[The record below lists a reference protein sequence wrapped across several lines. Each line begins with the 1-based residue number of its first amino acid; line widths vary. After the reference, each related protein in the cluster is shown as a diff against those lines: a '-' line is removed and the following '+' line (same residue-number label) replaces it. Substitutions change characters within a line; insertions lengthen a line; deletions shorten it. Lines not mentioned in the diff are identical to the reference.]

1 MSRFFPVF
9 GDFFMA
15 LPRLF
20 AALNARLA
28 GRPPDFA
35 AHHFQAFVSFISVQ
49 VVSLPVQDNYFLYL
63 LAEKAYFSKNGGSN
77 MATAT
82 MEPQT
87 MVEPGIIK
95 TAMDR
100 IGLRDKVEDLLDEIE
115 LQRRLKISAE
125 Q

>member
-1 MSRFFPVF
+1 
-9 GDFFMA
+9 
-15 LPRLF
+15 
-20 AALNARLA
+20 
-28 GRPPDFA
+28 
-35 AHHFQAFVSFISVQ
+35 
-49 VVSLPVQDNYFLYL
+49 
-63 LAEKAYFSKNGGSN
+63 

-125 Q
+125 QDKAGLGITKEELRKRTEEKFKNGYYLG

>member
-1 MSRFFPVF
+1 MRK
-9 GDFFMA
+9 
-15 LPRLF
+15 
-20 AALNARLA
+20 
-28 GRPPDFA
+28 
-35 AHHFQAFVSFISVQ
+35 
-49 VVSLPVQDNYFLYL
+49 YFLYL
-63 LAEKAYFSKNGGSN
+63 LAEKAYFSKKGGSN

-95 TAMDR
+95 TAMGR

-125 Q
+125 QDKAGLGTTKEELRKRTEEKLKNGYYLR